1 MLIVFVFAGIGLIL
15 LLGAL
20 YYLLSRHF
28 FNTER
33 IKKLSDFVLGVALA
47 MVFILLL
54 TLLVYYMQ
62 YAIQKCTTT
71 YNISANYQIAVPNG
85 KC

>member
-1 MLIVFVFAGIGLIL
+1 MTLVYVFIGIGLIL
-15 LLGAL
+15 LLGAV
-20 YYLLSRHF
+20 YYILSRHF

-33 IKKLSDFVLGVALA
+33 IKKLSDFVLGFAIA

-54 TLLVYYMQ
+54 TLLVYYLQ
-62 YAIQKCTTT
+62 YAIQKCSTT
-71 YNISANYQIAVPNG
+71 YVSANWQIVVPNG